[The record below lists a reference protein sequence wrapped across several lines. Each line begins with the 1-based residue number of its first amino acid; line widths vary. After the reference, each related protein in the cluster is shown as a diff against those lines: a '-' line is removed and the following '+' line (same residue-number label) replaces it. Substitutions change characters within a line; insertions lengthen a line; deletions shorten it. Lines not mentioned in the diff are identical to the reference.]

1 MEEKLLPLYQHLVD
15 DYSFRSREEW
25 TVKVEES
32 NIETTQQV
40 KEEPLDDF
48 LVQNQVDHSTNREV
62 IILISVK
69 LPRSNLD
76 L

>member
-1 MEEKLLPLYQHLVD
+1 MYQHLVD